1 MNEGF
6 LTLVEEQSN
15 LDPIMY
21 QYFNHY
27 KNHRTIIFNRAVD
40 ESIVET
46 VILPLKEFC
55 FLLIYLQGSY
65 CNLIIKIVV

>member
-1 MNEGF
+1 MVEKKLKAFLYFIITYNREDTLNLFWRTLYMNDGF

-27 KNHRTIIFNRAVD
+27 KNHRTID
-40 ESIVET
+40 
-46 VILPLKEFC
+46 
-55 FLLIYLQGSY
+55 
-65 CNLIIKIVV
+65 